1 MAPEMVV
8 NSKANKVESTGRLP
22 SIELEPKTLT
32 LDQLKFAREAAL
44 YVLSTKPA
52 EEAIRIFTEGLKPV
66 ELAAGGGGGA
76 RKISSIVAAD
86 SSSDDDLDIGC
97 FDSGKLYCRHKH
109 GGGRRRRRSSSSSS
123 LAAVERDIATAPF

>member
-1 MAPEMVV
+1 MAPAAAAERP
-8 NSKANKVESTGRLP
+8 KVAATGRMS

-44 YVLSTKPA
+44 YVLNTKPA

-66 ELAAGGGGGA
+66 QLAGGV
-76 RKISSIVAAD
+76 RKTSTVAAD

-97 FDSGKLYCRHKH
+97 FDDSGKPYCRHR
-109 GGGRRRRRSSSSSS
+109 GGGRRRRRSS
-123 LAAVERDIATAPF
+123 AVERDIATAPF

>member
-1 MAPEMVV
+1 MAPEMVADDQ
-8 NSKANKVESTGRLP
+8 KAKVEATGRMP
-22 SIELEPKTLT
+22 SIEMEPKTLT

-66 ELAAGGGGGA
+66 HLAAGGGGGGV
-76 RKISSIVAAD
+76 RKSSTVAVD

-97 FDSGKLYCRHKH
+97 FHDDYSGKSYCRHH
-109 GGGRRRRRSSSSSS
+109 GGGRRRRRRSS
-123 LAAVERDIATAPF
+123 LAVEKDVATAPF

>member
-1 MAPEMVV
+1 MAPEVV
-8 NSKANKVESTGRLP
+8 AAEKAKVEATGRMP

-66 ELAAGGGGGA
+66 HLAASGGGV
-76 RKISSIVAAD
+76 RNSSTVAAD

-97 FDSGKLYCRHKH
+97 FDDDSGKAYCRYH
-109 GGGRRRRRSSSSSS
+109 GGGRRRRRRSSS
-123 LAAVERDIATAPF
+123 AVEKDVATAPF

>member
-1 MAPEMVV
+1 MAPEMVADE
-8 NSKANKVESTGRLP
+8 KAKVEATGRMA

-66 ELAAGGGGGA
+66 HLAAGGGGA
-76 RKISSIVAAD
+76 RKSSTVAAD

-97 FDSGKLYCRHKH
+97 FHDDNSGKSYCRHH
-109 GGGRRRRRSSSSSS
+109 GGGRRRRRRSSS
-123 LAAVERDIATAPF
+123 AVEKDVATAPF

>member
-1 MAPEMVV
+1 MAPEMVADDQ
-8 NSKANKVESTGRLP
+8 KAKVEATGRMP
-22 SIELEPKTLT
+22 SIEMEPKTLT

-66 ELAAGGGGGA
+66 HLAAGGGGV
-76 RKISSIVAAD
+76 RKSSTVAAD

-97 FDSGKLYCRHKH
+97 FDADSGKAYCRHH
-109 GGGRRRRRSSSSSS
+109 GGGRRRRRRSSS
-123 LAAVERDIATAPF
+123 AVEKDVATAPF